1 MHDFL
6 AGFNSP
12 KSVLADQ
19 NDLFSVFATDFE
31 KREFCKFL
39 HARRKVL
46 LTTETRVVAN
56 SRNTCSARLNSPAK
70 CGKIF

>member
-12 KSVLADQ
+12 ESVLADQ

-31 KREFCKFL
+31 KREL
-39 HARRKVL
+39 HERRKML

-56 SRNTCSARLNSPAK
+56 PRNTCSASTAEQ
-70 CGKIF
+70 